1 MMSIKKKQ
9 KKNMSSFPHI
19 GEWVKK
25 IIADKKLTQAEVARK
40 MQITPTSLANYFK
53 QPSLQFRIL
62 WDLGLALEYDFLTEL
77 INYYPPSFALNEN
90 SEIVRELKEKTQLLL
105 DLQKEME
112 IYKAALGV
120 KK

>member
-1 MMSIKKKQ
+1 MMSIKKNQ
-9 KKNMSSFPHI
+9 KKNTPSFPHI

-25 IIADKKLTQAEVARK
+25 VIADKKMTQADVARK

-77 INYYPPSFALNEN
+77 TNYYPSTFTFNN
-90 SEIVRELKEKTQLLL
+90 KSKIITELSEKTQLIS
-105 DLQKEME
+105 DLQKEIE
-112 IYKAALGV
+112 IYKSALGI